1 MKNFKWEG
9 VMPAITTQFD
19 RSGDLAL
26 EAFLNNLNEQQK
38 AGVHGIIL
46 GGTLGEA
53 STLTES
59 EKNLLLEATLQQVA
73 GKIPVIVN
81 IAEQST
87 TEAVRLAQQAES
99 RGANGLMLLP

>member
-1 MKNFKWEG
+1 MKNFNWEG

-19 RSGDLAL
+19 AEGNLSL
-26 EAFLNNLNEQQK
+26 EAFKNNLAHQIK

-53 STLTES
+53 STLTHE
-59 EKNLLLEATLQQVA
+59 EKKILLDATLAEVD
-73 GKIPVIVN
+73 GKIPVIMN

-87 TEAVRLAQQAES
+87 SEAVEVAKSAEAN
-99 RGANGLMLLP
+99 GANGLML